1 MQNENE
7 MNGMMKTWQIW
18 ALMTALLFAA
28 LIFLYQEPVLK
39 GENLAIADVKSQ
51 GIIFEKNKVEYKD
64 QYGEYPQWY
73 PYIFGGM
80 PFQASGTYRLQYTI
94 ETLYKVVP
102 KFIRSKLSVGFTFNI
117 LFGGLF
123 MILLLRS
130 YGLSY
135 TAAFTGALA
144 FIFTTKMLGTPHT
157 NRIVTFIHLPLILYA
172 LRMAVTSRKWIF
184 FVLLG
189 GAVGSQIGSY
199 HPQVAFYGLML
210 IGLYTLYRFVLSLQE
225 KEPWKDMAVFGG
237 MWVLALGVGYL
248 MASIV
253 LMPMQEYLPFS
264 IRGAEGAS
272 SGGAAGLSYGYATS
286 WSFSWSEIFT
296 FIIPS
301 FSGHSGNTYWGDS
314 PFTSYPHYLGVMVII
329 LAVIAGAWDRKRK
342 DYWFYI
348 ILIGFTLLIA
358 MGRNF
363 EPLSKF
369 LLAYLPYFNKFREP
383 SMILI
388 LTILAVAVMTGWGT
402 EAVLRKLKEEEDE
415 KLVALFQKLL
425 IGAGVLFVL
434 SILFKSGLQDMMDG
448 WYRDADIARDRM
460 KRYGNMAQAQ
470 AFYDIRFGMFHR
482 DLLLAFVWVIGSL
495 ALLWGAFSH
504 RLRIKTIMVVIPLI
518 VFVDL
523 AIQGRMV
530 IPEMFAKM
538 STKQMNPQ
546 ETDAIR
552 FLKSDSDLYR
562 VFPLDQATTNDYA
575 YFNIASVGG
584 YHAAK
589 MSKYQEIMDANLLSN
604 LQFLKMS
611 NTKYL
616 INHQPLNHPSLTERY
631 SGGGTY
637 IYEFNDA
644 SPRAYV
650 VGDYVLSKTND
661 DTFNTMKSLT
671 FNPDS
676 AVILHE
682 QMEFESGG
690 RGTANIVTWD
700 PQRYEIDVTMEG
712 DGFLVLSEA
721 WYPPGWHA
729 TVDGEVVSILRANH
743 TFQAIHLTDG
753 SHKVII
759 DFNANTF
766 SMGLALSKGL
776 FTLILLLLIGY
787 AVNGKK
793 DLIMEKIGKS

>member
-1 MQNENE
+1 MQNEKVMNE
-7 MNGMMKTWQIW
+7 SMKTWQVW
-18 ALMTALLFAA
+18 VLMTVLLFAA
-28 LIFLYQEPVLK
+28 LIFLYQEPVIK

-51 GIIFEKNKVEYKD
+51 GLIFEKNKVEYTE

-73 PYIFGGM
+73 PYIFSGM
-80 PFQASGTYRLQYTI
+80 PFQASGTYRLQYTL

-102 KFIRSKLSVGFTFNI
+102 KFVRSNLSVGFTFNL

-172 LRMAVTSRKWIF
+172 LRMAVTTRKWIF

-189 GAVGSQIGSY
+189 GAIGSQIGSY

-210 IGLYTLYRFVLSLQE
+210 VGLYTLYRFVLTVQE
-225 KEPWKDMAVFGG
+225 KEPWQDIARFAAL
-237 MWVLALGVGYL
+237 WVLALGTGYL

-253 LMPMQEYLPFS
+253 LMPMQEYLPYS
-264 IRGAEGAS
+264 IRGAEGAG
-272 SGGAAGLSYGYATS
+272 SGGAAGLSYSYATS
-286 WSFSWSEIFT
+286 WSFSWGEMFT

-314 PFTSYPHYLGVMVII
+314 PFTSYPHYLGIMVVI
-329 LAVIAGAWDRKRK
+329 LAIIAGVWERKRK

-348 ILIGFTLLIA
+348 ILIVLTLLIA

-388 LTILAVAVMTGWGT
+388 LTIMAIAVMTGWGT

-434 SILFKSGLQDMMDG
+434 SILFKGGLQDIMDG
-448 WYRDADIARDRM
+448 LYKNADIARDRM
-460 KRYGNMAQAQ
+460 KRYGNLAQAQ
-470 AFYDIRFGMFHR
+470 AFYDIRFGMFFR
-482 DLLLAFVWVIGSL
+482 DLLLAFVWTIGSL

-504 RLRIKTIMVVIPLI
+504 RLRIKTVMIVIPLL

-523 AIQGRMV
+523 GIQGRMV
-530 IPEMFAKM
+530 IPEMFAKI
-538 STKQMNPQ
+538 STQQMNPQ
-546 ETDAIR
+546 ETGAIR
-552 FLKSDSDLYR
+552 FLKSDKELYR
-562 VFPLDQATTNDYA
+562 IFPLDQATTNDYA

-589 MSKYQEIMDANLLSN
+589 MAKYQEIMDANLLSN
-604 LQFLKMS
+604 LKFLKMS

-616 INHQPLNHPSLTERY
+616 INHQALNHPSLTERY
-631 SGGGTY
+631 AGGGTY
-637 IYEFNDA
+637 IYEFNEA

-650 VGDYVLSKTND
+650 VGDYVLAPSTEESLGV
-661 DTFNTMKSLT
+661 MKSLT
-671 FNPDS
+671 FDPDS
-676 AVILHE
+676 
-682 QMEFESGG
+682 
-690 RGTANIVTWD
+690 
-700 PQRYEIDVTMEG
+700 
-712 DGFLVLSEA
+712 
-721 WYPPGWHA
+721 
-729 TVDGEVVSILRANH
+729 
-743 TFQAIHLTDG
+743 
-753 SHKVII
+753 
-759 DFNANTF
+759 
-766 SMGLALSKGL
+766 
-776 FTLILLLLIGY
+776 
-787 AVNGKK
+787 
-793 DLIMEKIGKS
+793 